1 MPILVPVATIFG
13 ILSVLPPV
21 FLPVPSKGRGRIRGH
36 HFVAHSVINNYFCVN
51 SSFMFSSF
59 PYLISKAQEV

>member
-21 FLPVPSKGRGRIRGH
+21 FLPVPSKGRGRIRGR
-36 HFVAHSVINNYFCVN
+36 HFVAHSVINIFFLC
-51 SSFMFSSF
+51 
-59 PYLISKAQEV
+59 